1 MTVAKEDRIARA
13 VELYDKGAGDSV
25 SDIAQALNMTVASV
39 TYHLKNQG
47 VWAARAT
54 STASNAS
61 VRTET
66 SDADSDEALGIGD
79 DDTPQLAQ
87 VDMQAL
93 LNHPD
98 FAKVVDAMVNQR
110 LAALTPQTARSGEE
124 RAFDAFLAKFDH
136 MLEVQ
141 AEQRPGY
148 IKPLSADEI
157 DARRQGREDMFAL
170 LREYKGA
177 NIWPEWLLGDE
188 ANPYYG
194 PSPNGDILYEP
205 GQKIASRRP
214 PGEGWVALNEP
225 AAKVYEAY
233 KRWVGE
239 VVPVDELIAAAAAIA
254 RGESSTLTAE
264 MPTQARIEDPDV
276 RLISADKVDVAAKR
290 VMGTL
295 APELRGKV
303 MPRQPGVTPE
313 PAGPVF
319 VSDA

>member
-1 MTVAKEDRIARA
+1 MAAQKEDRVARI
-13 VELYDKGAGDSV
+13 VELYDKGNGDSV
-25 SDIAQALNMTVASV
+25 SDIAQAMNMTAASV
-39 TYHLKNQG
+39 TYHLKAQG
-47 VWAARAT
+47 VFVARGGH
-54 STASNAS
+54 STVSQAS
-61 VRTET
+61 VRVET
-66 SDADSDEALGIGD
+66 ADANSDEVLGIGVD
-79 DDTPQLAQ
+79 DAPLAQ
-87 VDMQAL
+87 VDVQAL

-98 FAKVVDAMVNQR
+98 LAKVIDAMVNQR
-110 LAALTPQTARSGEE
+110 LAALAPQTARSGEE

-157 DARRQGREDMFAL
+157 DARRQGREDMFTL
-170 LREYKGA
+170 LREYKAA
-177 NIWPEWLLGDE
+177 NVWPEYLLSDE

-194 PSPNGDILYEP
+194 PSPNGDILYEA

-225 AAKVYEAY
+225 AMKIYEAY
-233 KRWVGE
+233 RRWVGD
-239 VVPVDELIAAAAAIA
+239 VIPIDDLIAQAAAIA
-254 RGESSTLTAE
+254 RGDSSVATAE
-264 MPTQARIEDPDV
+264 MPAQARIEDPDV
-276 RLISADKVDVAAKR
+276 RLISSDKVEVGPKR

-295 APELRGKV
+295 APELRGKT
-303 MPRQPGVTPE
+303 MPRQPGVAPE

>member
-1 MTVAKEDRIARA
+1 MAAEEDRIARI
-13 VELYDKGAGDSV
+13 VELYDKGKGDSIP
-25 SDIAQALNMTVASV
+25 DLAQSFNMTVAAV
-39 TYHLKNQG
+39 TYHLKKQG
-47 VWAARAT
+47 VYAART
-54 STASNAS
+54 PTAR
-61 VRTET
+61 VHVET
-66 SDADSDEALGIGD
+66 PDTDSDEALGIGAD
-79 DDTPQLAQ
+79 DAPVAQ
-87 VDMQAL
+87 VDMRAL

-136 MLEVQ
+136 MLEIQ
-141 AEQRPGY
+141 SEQRPGY

-157 DARRQGREDMFAL
+157 DGRRQGREDMFTL
-170 LREYKGA
+170 LRDYKAA
-177 NIWPEWLLGDE
+177 NVWPEYLLGDE

-194 PSPNGDILYEP
+194 PSANGDILYEA

-214 PGEGWVALNEP
+214 PGEGWIAMNEP
-225 AAKVYEAY
+225 AMRIYEAY

-239 VVPVDELIAAAAAIA
+239 VVPVEHLIAQAAAIA

-264 MPTQARIEDPDV
+264 MPVQARNEDPDV
-276 RLISADKVDVAAKR
+276 RLISADKVEVGPKR

-295 APELRGKV
+295 APELRGKT
-303 MPRQPGVTPE
+303 MPRQPGMTPE
-313 PAGPVF
+313 PTGPVF